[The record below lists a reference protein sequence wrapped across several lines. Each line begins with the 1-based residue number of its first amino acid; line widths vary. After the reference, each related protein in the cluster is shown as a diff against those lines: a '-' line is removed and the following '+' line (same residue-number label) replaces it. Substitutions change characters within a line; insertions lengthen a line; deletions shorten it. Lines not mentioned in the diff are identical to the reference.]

1 MRCVRRVRCV
11 RGVVRAVHCV
21 CAARCERAD
30 GAADA
35 PGSADMIIALL
46 LLLLLLLL
54 LPVLRAVHVS
64 ALQLP
69 CGLRADTKG
78 ACARL
83 GWVPL
88 TVPALL
94 HAAFVSYQLNR
105 LLPSILMSVCR
116 SLLYFLRTDLLSGR
130 GRARINPGDPS
141 YIYTTNTLSQAF
153 PPRGVES

>member
-1 MRCVRRVRCV
+1 
-11 RGVVRAVHCV
+11 
-21 CAARCERAD
+21 
-30 GAADA
+30 
-35 PGSADMIIALL
+35 MIIA

-64 ALQLP
+64 ALRLP

-105 LLPSILMSVCR
+105 LLPSILMSLPNTFVF
-116 SLLYFLRTDLLSGR
+116 SENGFTE
-130 GRARINPGDPS
+130 RAWASTNKPGDPS